1 MNIIITS
8 KDEILKNSRELIQQ
22 QGWPAVNI
30 RSVAR
35 ACGVS
40 VGCIYN
46 YFGSKAELVSA
57 TVESVWY
64 DIFHLPQES
73 MEFDDTQ
80 SCITWI
86 YERMEYGCEKYPGFF
101 TLHSFGF
108 GEKKSDGK
116 QLMYHT
122 WEHIV
127 NRLEAVLKHDTKVR
141 PNAFNEQFTIEKFSN
156 ILFSLILSSILR
168 QDYDP
173 SVILEIIHRTI
184 Y

>member
-8 KDEILKNSRELIQQ
+8 KDEILKNSRELIRQ

-35 ACGVS
+35 ACDVS

-141 PNAFNEQFTIEKFSN
+141 PNAFNEQFTIEKLSN